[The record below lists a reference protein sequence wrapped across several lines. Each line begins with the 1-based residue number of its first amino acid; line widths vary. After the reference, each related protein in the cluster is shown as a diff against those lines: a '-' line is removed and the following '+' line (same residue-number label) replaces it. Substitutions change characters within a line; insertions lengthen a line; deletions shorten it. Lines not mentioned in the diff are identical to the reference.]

1 MPREKMERTLSDSGR
16 YELVASLNGADI
28 AILKCCQQQ
37 VDLILMDVCTSGN
50 KDGIKAA
57 AEIKAKFPKI
67 RIIIVTSM
75 VEVSY
80 LERARAAGVDS
91 FWYKDISPESL
102 IDVIDRTMAG
112 ERLFPGETSRV
123 KLGLAEST
131 ELTSK
136 KIEVLRLICDGL
148 EYDEI
153 AAKLNIAERTVKY
166 HISNILSK
174 TGYANRTRLAIAV
187 TNKNFTPSSLVN
199 VRSSV
204 LQLYSIPLKPSGI
217 FLPVVT
223 LVILPSS
230 PLTETFSSVS
240 LAVTT

>member
-1 MPREKMERTLSDSGR
+1 MKRVLIVEDQRMPRENMERTLSDSGR

-28 AILKCCQQQ
+28 ALLKCCQQQ

-50 KDGIKAA
+50 KDGIDAA
-57 AEIKAKFPKI
+57 AEIKAKFPEI

-91 FWYKDISPESL
+91 FWYKDISPEAL

-112 ERLFPGETSRV
+112 ERIFPSETPKV

-136 KIEVLRLICDGL
+136 EIEVLRLICDGL
-148 EYDEI
+148 EYEEI
-153 AAKLNIAERTVKY
+153 ADKLNITERTVKY
-166 HISNILSK
+166 HVSNILTK

-187 TNKNFTPSSLVN
+187 TNKNFIVPN
-199 VRSSV
+199 
-204 LQLYSIPLKPSGI
+204 
-217 FLPVVT
+217 LP
-223 LVILPSS
+223 
-230 PLTETFSSVS
+230 EEKEFSKIE
-240 LAVTT
+240 